1 MEYLHSQ
8 KIIHRDLACR
18 NLLVSG
24 KENEYIVKVADFG
37 LSRIIENYY
46 ISQNKKIPIR
56 WTAPEAIRTMKFDQ
70 SCDVWSFGIVL
81 WEVLFFLEIFFKKKK

>member
-24 KENEYIVKVADFG
+24 KENEYLVKVADFG

-46 ISQNKKIPIR
+46 VSQSRKIPVR

-70 SCDVWSFGIVL
+70 SCDVWSFGVVL
-81 WEVLFFLEIFFKKKK
+81 WEVFFFEIFIIFF